1 MDGFPGEADT
11 MTLDKI
17 TCMLI
22 KETLESMGRGKD
34 QEHVVDILQSHL
46 VTSNDDI
53 LALTKDYC
61 SEIGLPWGL
70 ILALKSKIRSYRVQ
84 LDDPW
89 SMQTPSGKNGE
100 VEISFAAPHIAKN
113 EEKIKA
119 VARRQSSKEM
129 PAQSSR
135 DSPESERGSQAGYP
149 SSESPLSPRSTAPT
163 LAGDSRG
170 AGSSPEEVQRLSAL
184 MEEHQKNVNGQ

>member
-89 SMQTPSGKNGE
+89 SMQTSSGANRKSAEPVE
-100 VEISFAAPHIAKN
+100 VGAEAPATPQTVRSGFSAYSPPKGKDPEFA
-113 EEKIKA
+113 
-119 VARRQSSKEM
+119 
-129 PAQSSR
+129 
-135 DSPESERGSQAGYP
+135 
-149 SSESPLSPRSTAPT
+149 
-163 LAGDSRG
+163 
-170 AGSSPEEVQRLSAL
+170 
-184 MEEHQKNVNGQ
+184 